1 MLCQRIIFD
10 RGPGEILGFIIGAI
24 VQCFIEKFSI
34 KKTPKSSSLLRR
46 NPKIHKDLSRPMYG

>member
-34 KKTPKSSSLLRR
+34 KKPPKSSATFGLIFCCNFVIL
-46 NPKIHKDLSRPMYG
+46 PHPC